1 MSRPGVRGRQLRYR
15 DLPSKFGS
23 PRLDRGRG
31 CDHGSHRGSS
41 ATSSALRRNDQ
52 ARSEGGAWSEKRQ
65 AFPQGV
71 SAARPSGRADRDA
84 HSGQTAQPQPALS
97 SNAAGTRIVEETSAV
112 RQTHR
117 DRQQPRSRASER
129 AGPVGR
135 AHALSPAGAA
145 RRGGRVVR
153 GDQGERGGDCAFE
166 LAERDF
172 PRGRPSCV
180 FGCRAAEVAVSGRP
194 AYRSSAT
201 ALITS
206 RTARQSPSARC
217 STPAMTPSRS
227 TASTS
232 RCRPPGRSAR

>member
-1 MSRPGVRGRQLRYR
+1 MSRPGVRGRQLRYH

-41 ATSSALRRNDQ
+41 ATSSALRRNDH

-172 PRGRPSCV
+172 PRGRH
-180 FGCRAAEVAVSGRP
+180 RA
-194 AYRSSAT
+194 SSAAGRRKLQSAAVQPT
-201 ALITS
+201 AHPPPPSSLPEPLGS
-206 RTARQSPSARC
+206 RPRHDARP
-217 STPAMTPSRS
+217 
-227 TASTS
+227 
-232 RCRPPGRSAR
+232 RP